1 MTVVSTIY
9 LLMLWLTKVLVF
21 CSYRELS
28 KMGDGLD
35 RLCRHSTRTYKGRMY
50 NQNGAF
56 ENVMIQWQSAAADFA
71 DGAFTFA
78 DWVDRIS
85 QLQHPN
91 VLPIVGACLEPP
103 ATISPFMQ
111 VGMLSLA

>member
-1 MTVVSTIY
+1 
-9 LLMLWLTKVLVF
+9 MLWLSKVLVF

-28 KMGDGLD
+28 EMGDGLD

-50 NQNGAF
+50 NQD
-56 ENVMIQWQSAAADFA
+56 VMIQRQSAV
-71 DGAFTFA
+71 A

-91 VLPIVGACLEPP
+91 ALPMVGACLEPP
-103 ATISPFMQ
+103 AVISPLMQ